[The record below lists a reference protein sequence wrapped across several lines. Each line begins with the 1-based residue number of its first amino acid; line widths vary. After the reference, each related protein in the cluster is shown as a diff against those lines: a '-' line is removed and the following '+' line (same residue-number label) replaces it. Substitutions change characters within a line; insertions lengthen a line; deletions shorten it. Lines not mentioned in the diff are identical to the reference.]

1 MLSNEETMLSNEDMQ
16 QRMQEIHDKHA
27 AKLAAEWDIQKD
39 VQFSMREL
47 NMMRAA
53 VSDKCAQGY
62 DKYGKEDP
70 LWKTLRK
77 KLDQMLED
85 IEVEIRD
92 REEPEVS

>member
-1 MLSNEETMLSNEDMQ
+1 MLSEEEKQ
-16 QRMQEIHDKHA
+16 RRMQEIKDMHA
-27 AKLAAEWDIQKD
+27 AKIAAEWDIQKD

-70 LWKTLRK
+70 LWRTLGR

-92 REEPEVS
+92 REKPGVS